1 MCDEELNAIGVA
13 VYPAAAMVN
22 HADAPTA
29 VQSFKGKKIVL
40 RATRDLKRGDEVTM
54 AYVELLATRQ
64 ERRAALRAGYCSA
77 QLYGFSKA
85 NEDYERLM
93 RDEDLANARADER
106 FKALVDKYN
115 VEPSELQLQLDP
127 SQSVIGRAMKMWA
140 SKK

>member
-1 MCDEELNAIGVA
+1 MRSRL
-13 VYPAAAMVN
+13 PAARQN
-22 HADAPTA
+22 EPR
-29 VQSFKGKKIVL
+29 S
-40 RATRDLKRGDEVTM
+40 RDPRGETL
-54 AYVELLATRQ
+54 E
-64 ERRAALRAGYCSA
+64 AALRAGYCSA